1 MKQVD
6 PNALFD
12 YAVAFCKESES
23 KDRGSDYPTFREAAK
38 KFKVRISDIQDV
50 VETFHN
56 DNQDERYM
64 DAMVGV
70 RCGAGIAAFNRVGD
84 YKVEAYI

>member
-12 YAVAFCKESES
+12 YATAFCKESEA

-38 KFKVRISDIQDV
+38 KFKVRISDIQDAL
-50 VETFHN
+50 ENFRN

-64 DAMVGV
+64 DAMVGM
-70 RCGAGIAAFNRVGD
+70 RCGAGIVSFERMGD
-84 YKVEAYI
+84 YKVEAYV

>member
-1 MKQVD
+1 MKQVNAD
-6 PNALFD
+6 ALFD
-12 YAVAFCKESES
+12 YAMAFCKASEE

-38 KFKVRISDIQDV
+38 KFKVRISDIEEA

-64 DAMVGV
+64 DAIVGV
-70 RCGAGIAAFNRVGD
+70 RCGAGIAPYNRVGD
-84 YKVEAYI
+84 YKIEAYI